1 MRNPKD
7 FFFLL
12 HLRMPKNIGDH
23 QNLRVLPNMFA
34 FTKYN
39 SLL

>member
-1 MRNPKD
+1 MRNPKN
-7 FFFLL
+7 FFFYCI
-12 HLRMPKNIGDH
+12 RACRKNIENH
-23 QNLRVLPNMFA
+23 QNLRVLPNTFA